1 MLHQLKYI
9 KSQKI
14 LVQLLTL
21 ARGPNLKSLCI
32 HSKNYMCLMLL
43 YYVFCFNIIKMVT
56 KKGSLKCLLYLP
68 LYGFCVGLPEDDLS
82 TG

>member
-9 KSQKI
+9 KTEKI
-14 LVQLLTL
+14 LVQLLTM
-21 ARGPNLKSLCI
+21 AQGPNLKSSYI

-56 KKGSLKCLLYLP
+56 EKGFLKFYCIFLCMVFVLAYLRM
-68 LYGFCVGLPEDDLS
+68 
-82 TG
+82 T